1 MSNKLIPAA
10 FALMLVLVLVL
21 NQQRQQAN
29 LLVEDLAGRITQL
42 TGGDTAENRAK
53 AAEVLEKARKLIEI
67 PEDTKPTVATIVDVE
82 KLRGKNAF
90 YNKAQ
95 NGDHLILTAKRAV
108 LYRESTN
115 KIIDVVPVQIQQAP
129 ASAPSK
135 QQQ

>member
-90 YNKAQ
+90 YDKAL
-95 NGDHLILTAKRAV
+95 NGDHLILTAKRAI
-108 LYRESTN
+108 LFRESEN

-129 ASAPSK
+129 ASASSK
-135 QQQ
+135 QQ